1 MACPERV
8 FPLFPSL
15 KRRVE
20 RADPTTRKE
29 IIMLEGQ
36 ANKEEKELCA
46 LITKYVNQMGNSP
59 EVLARLLSKA
69 HPTLQQSIMR
79 LFLLYCEE
87 IALKPYYDGRNEASG
102 ELAKKVV
109 ALNVCL
115 PFI

>member
-20 RADPTTRKE
+20 RADFTTRKE

-59 EVLARLLSKA
+59 EVLARLLSKT
-69 HPTLQQSIMR
+69 HPTLQQNIMR
-79 LFLLYCEE
+79 LFVLYCNE
-87 IALKPYYDGRNEASG
+87 IALKPYYDARNEASG
-102 ELAKKVV
+102 ALAKKVV

>member
-1 MACPERV
+1 
-8 FPLFPSL
+8 
-15 KRRVE
+15 
-20 RADPTTRKE
+20 
-29 IIMLEGQ
+29 MLEGQ

-79 LFLLYCEE
+79 LFVLYCNE
-87 IALKPYYDGRNEASG
+87 IALKPYYDARNEASG

>member
-1 MACPERV
+1 MSGRV

-15 KRRVE
+15 RRRVE
-20 RADPTTRKE
+20 RVDLTTRKE
-29 IIMLEGQ
+29 IIMIEEQ

-59 EVLARLLSKA
+59 EVLARLLSKV
-69 HPTLQQSIMR
+69 HPTLQQNIMR
-79 LFLLYCEE
+79 LFVLYCDE
-87 IALKPYYDGRNEASG
+87 IAGKPYYDARNEASG
-102 ELAKKVV
+102 ALAKKVV